1 MRKLLFLLACFF
13 LASVGLV
20 SAQSRTI
27 AGKVISADDGEPI
40 IGASVSVKGTTTGTV
55 TNENGAFSLNAAPGK
70 TLLVRFVGM
79 VTVETAAANNMV
91 IKMSSDRLN
100 LSEVIV
106 TGMGLKREQK
116 ALGYSATQVSA
127 ADITTTGNRS
137 ALNALQGKIP
147 GVEIS
152 SASGAP
158 GSSTKVIMRG
168 YTSLGSGN
176 GPLYVIDGVPM
187 NNGVINNT
195 SLNGGMDFGNRANDI
210 NPDDI
215 ESITVLQSGSGT
227 AIYGSRASSGVILI
241 TTKNGSNA
249 GAKAKVDFTSTTMFD
264 NPLRLPKM
272 QNEFG
277 QGWYDRSAGEGG
289 DLMENGSWGPKFDG
303 KIRIWGH
310 VVDNQQQIKPYVA
323 LPSNI
328 SDFFDTGVTLNN
340 SVSISNGDE
349 NKSFYVSYSNIMS
362 DGIMPSDADSYKR
375 NTVAARGSV
384 KFMDIFNLSASMN
397 YVRKDSR
404 FVITGQDQSVLDA
417 LWQSGRDISIVDLM
431 DYNNKFNN
439 VDNYY
444 TAYSQNPYYALN
456 EHGTRFGE
464 DRIFG
469 NVGLEAKINKWLT
482 ATAKVG
488 GDFSNSTVKEWRAIT
503 YNVNYDYTRDPG
515 RVGESAYANSEFN
528 ADFMLLANKK
538 INDDLKVNGTLG
550 YSFNQRQARGMSTTV
565 IGLDIPLYYNLA
577 NSSATPLVSAS
588 TSDRIISGV
597 FASAEIDYKNM
608 LYLNLSGRNDVSSTL
623 PKAQRSYFYPGASVS
638 FIFTEL
644 MEDKGIL
651 SYGKIR
657 AGAAKTG
664 KDANPYLTYNI
675 MSQSAIGDGYRTLEF
690 PLTTTSLKTVN
701 GFSVSNTM
709 RNDKLKPEMT
719 QDKEVG
725 LDLKFLNN
733 RLSISGTFYDKTV
746 TDMIWASSIPNTT
759 GYSSQIQNLGKL
771 TNKGVEITFSAT
783 PIQNRDVKWEV
794 FANYSRNKNM
804 LLELNEGLEV
814 ITLGGT
820 SRMNYVARP
829 GHPLG
834 LFEGA
839 VPETDGNG
847 HVVVDAT
854 GLPTYAAE
862 YGVLG
867 TSQNDFRIGGGTSL
881 AYKNISVTANFD
893 YRKGG
898 VMYSRTAE
906 IMYFTGNALPTTY
919 NDRQPFIIANSVQ
932 KDGNGG
938 YVENTTPV
946 SGYGHTM
953 NSFYNQTYNAGL
965 GAAYSLIDK
974 TFLKLRELSIAY
986 EVPKQVLPSQISR
999 LSVALVGTNLF
1010 LWTPNSNLYSDPEQT
1025 TFGNDLESDYGD
1037 FGATPT
1043 TRSIGFNV
1051 KLGF

>member
-20 SAQSRTI
+20 SAQSRTL

-40 IGASVSVKGTTTGTV
+40 IGASVMVKGTTTGTV
-55 TNENGAFSLNAAPGK
+55 TNENGAFTINATPGK

-79 VTVETAAANNMV
+79 VTVEVAAVNNMV
-91 IKMSSDRLN
+91 IKMAPDRLN

-106 TGMGLKREQK
+106 TGMGIKRDQK

-158 GSSTKVIMRG
+158 GSSTRVIMRG
-168 YTSLGSGN
+168 YTSLGGGN

-187 NNGVINNT
+187 NNGVVNNT
-195 SLNGGMDFGNRANDI
+195 DLNGGMDFGNRANDI

-241 TTKNGSNA
+241 TTKNGSRS
-249 GAKAKVDFTSTTMFD
+249 GSKAKVDFTSTTMFD
-264 NPLRLPKM
+264 TPLRLPQL

-277 QGWYDRSAGEGG
+277 QGWYNRNTDDGG

-303 KIRIWGH
+303 EIRKWGF
-310 VVDNQQQIKPYVA
+310 VVNNQQQIKPYVA
-323 LPSNI
+323 LPSNVA
-328 SDFFDTGVTLNN
+328 DFFDAGLTLNN
-340 SVSISNGDE
+340 SVSVSNGDE
-349 NKSFYVSYSNIMS
+349 NKSFYVSYGNVMS

-384 KFMDIFNLSASMN
+384 KFMDIFNLSASLN

-404 FVITGQDQSVLDA
+404 YVITGQEQSVLDA
-417 LWQSGRDISIVDLM
+417 IWQNGRDISIVDQA
-431 DYNNKFNN
+431 DYNNVFNN

-444 TAYSQNPYYALN
+444 TAYSQNPYYVLN

-469 NVGLEAKINKWLT
+469 NIGLEAKIYSWLT

-488 GDFSNSTVKEWRAIT
+488 GDNSNSTLKAWRAIT
-503 YNVNYDYTRDPG
+503 NNVNYNYNDEVG
-515 RVGESAYANSEFN
+515 RVAEAAYSSSDFN

-538 INDDLKVNGTLG
+538 VNDDFTIMGTMG
-550 YSFNQRQARGMSTTV
+550 YSFNQRQSRSMYTEV
-565 IGLDIPLYYNLA
+565 IGLDIPYYYNLA
-577 NSSATPLVSAS
+577 NSSAAPIISAV
-588 TSDRIISGV
+588 TSDRIISGW
-597 FASAEIDYKNM
+597 FASAELDYKNM
-608 LYLNLSGRNDVSSTL
+608 VYLNVSGRNDKSSTL
-623 PKAQRSYFYPGASVS
+623 PASQRSYFYPGASLS
-638 FIFTEL
+638 FVFTEM

-657 AGAAKTG
+657 AGVAKTG
-664 KDANPYLTYNI
+664 KDADPYNTFNI
-675 MSQSAIGDGYRTLEF
+675 MSQTTINDGYRSLEF
-690 PLTTTSLKTVN
+690 PLVNGQNTVN

-709 RNDKLKPEMT
+709 RNDKLRPEMT
-719 QDKEVG
+719 QDKEIG
-725 LDLKFLNN
+725 LDLKFIDN
-733 RLSISGTFYDKTV
+733 RISASATLYDKVV
-746 TDMIWASSIPNTT
+746 TDMIWPSAIPNST
-759 GYSSQIQNLGKL
+759 GYASQIQNLGKL
-771 TNKGVEITFSAT
+771 TNKGVEITMSVT
-783 PIQNRDVKWEV
+783 PIQTRDIKWEV
-794 FANYSRNKNM
+794 FANYSKNENM
-804 LLELNEGLEV
+804 LLELNDGLEV

-834 LFEGA
+834 LYEGA
-839 VPETDGNG
+839 IPATDGAG
-847 HVVVDAT
+847 HVIVDGD
-854 GLPTYAAE
+854 GLPTFDADYA
-862 YGVLG
+862 VLG
-867 TSQNDFRIGGGTSL
+867 TSQNDFRIGGGTTL
-881 AYKNISVTANFD
+881 NYKNITVTANFD

-906 IMYFTGNALPTTY
+906 ILYFTGNAMPTTY
-919 NDRQPFIIANSVQ
+919 NDRQPFIIPNSVQ
-932 KDGNGG
+932 ADGNGG
-938 YVENTTPV
+938 YVENTTAI
-946 SGYGHTM
+946 SGFAHTM
-953 NSFYNQTYNAGL
+953 NSYYNQTYNAGI
-965 GAAYSLIDK
+965 GAAYSLLDK
-974 TFLKLRELSIAY
+974 TFFKLRELSIAY
-986 EVPKQVLPSQISR
+986 EVPKQVLPTRISR

-1025 TFGNDLESDYGD
+1025 TFGNDLASDYGD

>member
-27 AGKVISADDGEPI
+27 TGKVISADDGEPV
-40 IGASVSVKGTTTGTV
+40 IGASVSVKGTTVGTV
-55 TNENGAFSLNAAPGK
+55 TNENGAFTINAAAGR

-79 VTVETAAANNMV
+79 VTLEVAAENNMV
-91 IKMSSDRLN
+91 IKLSPDRLN

-116 ALGYSATQVSA
+116 ALGYSATQVSS
-127 ADITTTGNRS
+127 ADLTTTGNRS

-147 GVEIS
+147 GVEIT

-187 NNGVINNT
+187 NNGVVNNT

-241 TTKNGSNA
+241 TTKNGSRA
-249 GAKAKVDFTSTTMFD
+249 GSKAKVDFSSTTMFD
-264 NPLRLPKM
+264 SPLRLPKV

-277 QGWYDRSAGEGG
+277 QGWYNRSTDRGG
-289 DLMENGSWGPKFDG
+289 DLMENGSWGPRFDG
-303 KIRIWGH
+303 KIHKWGF

-323 LPSNI
+323 LPTNI
-328 SDFFDTGVTLNN
+328 ADFFDTGLTLNN
-340 SVSISNGDE
+340 SVSVSNGDE
-349 NKSFYVSYSNIMS
+349 NKSFYVSYSNVYS
-362 DGIMPSDADSYKR
+362 DGIMPTEADSYKR
-375 NTVAARGSV
+375 NTMAARGSV
-384 KFMDIFNLSASMN
+384 KFLDIFNLSASLN

-417 LWQSGRDISIVDLM
+417 IWQNGRDISIVDQE

-439 VDNYY
+439 VENYY
-444 TAYSQNPYYALN
+444 TAYSQNPYYVLN

-464 DRIFG
+464 DRVFG
-469 NVGLEAKINKWLT
+469 NIGLEARIYPWLT

-488 GDFSNSTVKEWRAIT
+488 GDFSNSTLKAWRAIT
-503 YNVNYDYTRDPG
+503 NNSSYDYIDEVG
-515 RVGESAYANSEFN
+515 RVSEGAYNSSEFN

-538 INDDLKVNGTLG
+538 INDDFKVNGTIG
-550 YSFNQRQARGMSTTV
+550 YSFNQRKSRSMDSEV
-565 IGLDIPLYYNLA
+565 IGLDIPGFYNLA
-577 NSSATPLVSAS
+577 NSSKTPTISAG
-588 TSDRIISGV
+588 TTNRIISGL
-597 FASAEIDYKNM
+597 FASAELDYKSM
-608 LYLNLSGRNDVSSTL
+608 VYLNLSGRKDVSSTL
-623 PKAQRSYFYPGASVS
+623 PAAHRSYNYPGASLS

-657 AGAAKTG
+657 VGAAKTG
-664 KDANPYLTYNI
+664 KDATPYNTFNI
-675 MSQSAIGDGYRTLEF
+675 MNQTAIGDGYRTLEF
-690 PLTTTSLKTVN
+690 PLVNGDNTVN
-701 GFSVSNTM
+701 AFSVSNTM
-709 RNDKLKPEMT
+709 RNDKLRPEMT
-719 QDKEVG
+719 RDQEIG

-733 RLSISGTFYDKTV
+733 RVSTSVTLYDKTV
-746 TDMIWASSIPNTT
+746 TDMIWASSIPNST
-759 GYSSQIQNLGKL
+759 GYQYQIQNLGKL
-771 TNKGVEITFSAT
+771 TNKGIEVSINVT
-783 PIQNRDVKWEV
+783 PIQTRDIKWDV
-794 FANYSRNKNM
+794 YANYSRNKNM
-804 LLELNEGLEV
+804 LMELNDGLEV

-839 VPETDGNG
+839 VPATDGAG
-847 HVVVDAT
+847 HVVVDGD
-854 GLPTYAAE
+854 GLPTFADE
-862 YGVLG
+862 YSVLG
-867 TSQNDFRIGGGTSL
+867 TSQNDFRIGGGTNLS
-881 AYKNISVTANFD
+881 YKNFTVTANFD

-906 IMYFTGNALPTTY
+906 ILYFTGNALPTTF
-919 NDRQPFIIANSVQ
+919 NDRQPFVIPNSVQ
-932 KDGNGG
+932 ADGNGG
-938 YVENTTPV
+938 YVENSTPI
-946 SGYGHTM
+946 SGFAHTM
-953 NSFYNQTYNAGL
+953 NSYYNQTYNAGI
-965 GAAYSLIDK
+965 GAAYSLLDK
-974 TFLKLRELSIAY
+974 TFFKLRELSIAY
-986 EVPKQVLPSQISR
+986 EVPKQSLPSMVSR
-999 LSVALVGTNLF
+999 LSIALVGNNLF
-1010 LWTPNSNLYSDPEQT
+1010 MWTPNSNLYSDPEQT

>member
-27 AGKVISADDGEPI
+27 TGKVISADDGEPI

-55 TNENGAFSLNAAPGK
+55 TNENGAFTLNATPGR

-79 VTVETAAANNMV
+79 VTVEATAANNMV

-116 ALGYSATQVSA
+116 ALGYSATQVSS

-147 GVEIS
+147 GVEIT

-168 YTSLGSGN
+168 YTSLGGGN

-187 NNGVINNT
+187 NNGVVNNT

-241 TTKNGSNA
+241 TTKNGSKA
-249 GAKAKVDFTSTTMFD
+249 GGKAKVDFSSTTLFD
-264 NPLRLPKM
+264 SPLRLPKV

-277 QGWYDRSAGEGG
+277 QGWYNRTTDTGG
-289 DLMENGSWGPKFDG
+289 DLMENGSWGPRFDD
-303 KIRIWGH
+303 KIRIWGF
-310 VVDNQQQIKPYVA
+310 VVDNQQQIKPYSA
-323 LPSNI
+323 LPTNI
-328 SDFFDTGVTLNN
+328 ADFFDTGLTLNN

-349 NKSFYVSYSNIMS
+349 NKSFYLSYSNISS
-362 DGIMPSDADSYKR
+362 DGIMPTDADSYKR
-375 NTVAARGSV
+375 NTMAARGSV
-384 KFMDIFNLSASMN
+384 KVMENFNLSASLN

-404 FVITGQDQSVLDA
+404 FVITGQDQSALDA
-417 LWQSGRDISIVDLM
+417 VWQNGRDISLVDQM

-444 TAYSQNPYYALN
+444 TAYSQNPYYVLN
-456 EHGTRFGE
+456 EHGTRFAE

-469 NVGLEAKINKWLT
+469 NIGLEAKITNWLT

-488 GDFSNSTVKEWRAIT
+488 GDFSNSALKAWRAIT
-503 YNVNYDYTRDPG
+503 NNANYDYNDEPG
-515 RVGESAYANSEFN
+515 RVTEEMFSNSELN

-550 YSFNQRQARGMSTTV
+550 YSFNQRQARSMSTEV
-565 IGLDIPLYYNLA
+565 NGLDIPFYYNLA
-577 NSSATPLVSAS
+577 NSSATPIVSAE
-588 TSDRIISGV
+588 TSNRIITGV
-597 FASAEIDYKNM
+597 FASAEFAYKSM
-608 LYLNLSGRNDVSSTL
+608 LYLNMSARNDISSTL
-623 PKAQRSYFYPGASVS
+623 PAAQRSYFYPGGSVS

-664 KDANPYLTYNI
+664 KDASPYLTYNV
-675 MSQSAIGDGYRTLEF
+675 MSQTAIDDGYRSLEF
-690 PLTTTSLKTVN
+690 PLTNGSSTVN

-709 RNDKLKPEMT
+709 RNDKLRPEMSK
-719 QDKEVG
+719 DMEVG

-733 RLSISGTFYDKTV
+733 RLSISGTLYDKTV
-746 TDMIWASSIPNTT
+746 TDMIWPSAIPNST
-759 GYSSQIQNLGKL
+759 GYAFQIQNLGKL
-771 TNKGVEITFSAT
+771 TNKGVEISVSAT
-783 PIQNRDVKWEV
+783 PIQTRDIKWDV
-794 FANYSRNKNM
+794 YANYSRNKNM
-804 LLELNEGLEV
+804 LLELNDGLEV

-834 LFEGA
+834 LYEGA
-839 VPETDGNG
+839 VPATDGNG
-847 HVVVDAT
+847 HVVVDDQ
-854 GLPTYAAE
+854 GLPTFADE

-867 TSQNDFRIGGGTSL
+867 SSQNDFRIGGGSSL
-881 AYKNISVTANFD
+881 TYKNISITANFD

-906 IMYFTGNALPTTY
+906 ILYFTGNALPTTF
-919 NDRQPFIIANSVQ
+919 NDRQPFIIPNSVK

-938 YVENTTPV
+938 YVENTTAI
-946 SGYGHTM
+946 SGFAHTM
-953 NSFYNQTYNAGL
+953 NSYYNQSYNAGI
-965 GAAYSLIDK
+965 GAAYSLLDK
-974 TFLKLRELSIAY
+974 TFFKLRELSIAY
-986 EVPKQVLPSQISR
+986 EVPKQVLPSMISR

-1010 LWTPNSNLYSDPEQT
+1010 IWTPNSNLYSDPEQT
-1025 TFGNDLESDYGD
+1025 TFGNDLASDYGD